1 MLDVRLLG
9 QYDLRYDREPFEFSS
24 RPAQSLFAFLI
35 LNAGIAHRRERLAGL
50 LWPVS
55 TESNARNNL
64 RQALW
69 RIRKTLG
76 EHTVEEN
83 VYLQANHFSITF
95 NLDASYRFDVKRL
108 EDKLSGRASSEDLI
122 AALEEYAGDLLPGF
136 YEDWVTL
143 ERERLRAEYERK
155 LHRLLEVLMQEA
167 RWEELLE
174 WGERWI
180 VLGGSPE
187 PAYRAIM
194 VGHYGLGDSANA
206 QHAYDRCV
214 ESLRTGLSI
223 EPTEET
229 VSLHERIK
237 NREPLLDIIPV
248 VNRAPDRVREL
259 RVRDAAPQKAPDE
272 VDIPSTAIEVEPS
285 FVGRESELEQ
295 LNRALVEVNHGH
307 GQIAVITG
315 NTGTGKTTLLGAFA
329 HRSTTKFK
337 DIVVASGNCNSLTG
351 IGDPYLPFRKIL
363 RMLCGDVGGEMDGGR
378 SFIEQTERL
387 KAMAP
392 LTFSTILEYGP
403 DLIDGLVP
411 GHVLFTLGQS
421 HADCSPV
428 QLRLIEQIVD
438 QNALRR
444 DDPKLRQVDIFG
456 QYAAVLNH
464 LASVHPLAIFIDDL
478 QWADI
483 GTLNLLFYLGR
494 QLNENRILLICAS
507 RPIELQDDSGD
518 TRLPLGSMLQE
529 FKRLYGEI
537 TIDLNETCEKDGRDF
552 IEAFI
557 DTEPNQLGAP
567 FRDELYH
574 HTGGN
579 PLFIVELLR
588 AMEKRGDIETDE
600 EGNWVAPSSLD
611 WSILPGKLEGVI
623 EDRIMRLDPELLEVI
638 TLGSVEGEEFTAEVI
653 SKVLQRDN
661 REIVGCLSGKL
672 DKIHKLVSAQ
682 QVSWIGDSRLSTYRF
697 RHILIQKHLYGRLD
711 SIEKVHLHEEVGLA
725 LETLHS
731 GRTDEIAIQLER
743 HFREARIPEKAVEY
757 GLLAAEEARRL
768 SANEEAVQHLR
779 GALELLQTTPESSSR
794 SIRELQVYSSLGVA
808 LIATKGYGA
817 REVEETFSQA
827 LELCESFGDDPQL
840 FMILYGLRM
849 YTTVRGRHKTAQEL
863 GERLL
868 VMAQVAEDPDFLLE
882 AHQAVGASAFYLG
895 DLESARAHLEA
906 ALELYDIERHIVH
919 TSLYG
924 QDPAVAC
931 LSYLPLIIWC
941 QGFPEQAIEKSH
953 EALRLANQVAH
964 PFSMVIALCFSS
976 FLFCLMK
983 GYPEA
988 MNLAD
993 EAIQLSAKHG
1003 FPLWKAMG
1011 DILAGAA
1018 EAHTSYS
1025 SGIEQIEDGLRDWKR
1040 MGSYLGYPHFQ
1051 ALLGE
1056 ASLEAGDIEI
1066 GLTSVKRALDTA
1078 LESGDRL
1085 VEAELLRLQG
1095 EFKLL
1100 EGEFNIAERLFLEAF
1115 EVASSQKALTFEL
1128 RAAMSMHRL
1137 GLQRGVQH
1145 KTRRTLER
1153 VFKRF
1158 SEGFDSLDLIE
1169 ASELLQMN

>member
-1 MLDVRLLG
+1 MLEVRLLG
-9 QYDLRYDREPFEFSS
+9 QYDLRYNHEPFEFSS
-24 RPAQSLFAFLI
+24 RPAQSLFAYLI

-76 EHTVEEN
+76 EATDEEN
-83 VYLQANHFSITF
+83 NYLQADNFSITF
-95 NLDASYRFDVKRL
+95 NPEASCRFDVKQL
-108 EDKLSGRASSEDLI
+108 EAELPRTASTDDLI
-122 AALEEYAGDLLPGF
+122 ACLEVYAGDLLPGF
-136 YEDWVTL
+136 YEDWVSL
-143 ERERLRAEYERK
+143 ERERLRAAYERR
-155 LHRLLEVLMQEA
+155 LHRLLDNLMQEA
-167 RWEELLE
+167 RWEELLD

-180 VLGGSPE
+180 ALGGSPE

-194 VGHYGLGDSANA
+194 VGHYGLGDSASV
-206 QHAYDRCV
+206 QLAYDRCV
-214 ESLRTGLSI
+214 ESLHTGLSI

-229 VSLHERIK
+229 KKLHERII
-237 NREPLLDIIPV
+237 NHEPLTDIIP
-248 VNRAPDRVREL
+248 AEDGTPDH
-259 RVRDAAPQKAPDE
+259 VRDFREHGTAPQLALDE
-272 VDIPSTAIEVEPS
+272 LDVPRPADEIETS
-285 FVGRESELEQ
+285 FIGRERELEQ
-295 LNRALVEVNHGH
+295 LNRTLAEVNQ
-307 GQIAVITG
+307 GQGRIAIITG
-315 NTGTGKTTLLGAFA
+315 NTGTGKTTLQQAFVR
-329 HRSTTKFK
+329 RSTFEHK
-337 DIVVASGNCNSLTG
+337 DLVAASGECNSLTG
-351 IGDPYLPFRKIL
+351 VGDPYLPFRKIL
-363 RMLCGDVGGEMDGGR
+363 RQLCGDVQGEMDGGR
-378 SFIEQTERL
+378 SLPEQTKRL
-387 KAMAP
+387 NAIAP
-392 LTFSTILEYGP
+392 LTFSTILDYGP
-403 DLIDGLVP
+403 DLIDGLIP
-411 GHVLFTLGQS
+411 GHVLITLGQS
-421 HADCSPV
+421 HAENSPG

-444 DDPKLRQVDIFG
+444 DDSKLRQVDIFG
-456 QYAAVLNH
+456 QYAAVLNQ
-464 LASVHPLAIFIDDL
+464 LASHHPLAIFIDDL

-483 GTLNLLFYLGR
+483 GTLNLMFYLGR
-494 QLNENRILLICAS
+494 QLNKNRILLIFAS
-507 RPIELQDDSGD
+507 RPIDLQDESGD
-518 TRLPLGSMLQE
+518 TRLPLGSMIQE
-529 FKRLYGEI
+529 FKRHYGKI
-537 TIDLNETCEKDGRDF
+537 IIDLNETCEKDGRDF

-557 DTEPNQLGAP
+557 DTEPNQLGAL

-588 AMEKRGDIETDE
+588 AMEKRGDIATDE
-600 EGNWVAPSSLD
+600 VGNWIAPSSLN

-623 EDRIMRLDPELLEVI
+623 EERIMRLDPDLLEII

-653 SKVLQRDN
+653 SNVLQRDD
-661 REIVGCLSGKL
+661 REIVSHLSGKL
-672 DKIHKLVSAQ
+672 DKQHKLVSAQ
-682 QVSWIGDSRLSTYRF
+682 QVRWIGDVRLSTYRF

-725 LETLHS
+725 LETLHL

-779 GALELLQTTPESSSR
+779 GALELLQTTPQSSSR
-794 SIRELQVYSSLGVA
+794 FIRELQIYSSLGVA

-817 REVEETFSQA
+817 RDVEETFSRA

-849 YTTVRGRHKTAQEL
+849 YTTVRGRHKTAQDL
-863 GERLL
+863 GKRLL
-868 VMAQVAEDPDFLLE
+868 VMAQVAEDPDLLLE

-895 DLESARAHLEA
+895 ELESARDHLEE
-906 ALELYDIERHIVH
+906 ALELYDIKRHIVH

-953 EALRLANQVAH
+953 EALCHANQVAH

-976 FLFCLMK
+976 FLYCIMK
-983 GYPEA
+983 KYPEA
-988 MNLAD
+988 ANLAD
-993 EAIQLSAKHG
+993 EAIQLSIEHG

-1025 SGIEQIEDGLRDWKR
+1025 SGIEKMENGLRDWKGL
-1040 MGSYLGYPHFQ
+1040 GSYLGYPHFL

-1056 ASLEAGDIEI
+1056 ACLEAGDSKL
-1066 GLTSVKRALDTA
+1066 GLTSVSRALDTA

-1100 EGEFNIAERLFLEAF
+1100 EGEQGIAERLYEEAF
-1115 EVASSQKALTFEL
+1115 EVASSQNALAFEL
-1128 RAAMSMHRL
+1128 RAAMSMHHL
-1137 GLQRGVQH
+1137 GLQRGDQQT
-1145 KTRRTLER
+1145 TRKSLER

-1158 SEGFDSLDLIE
+1158 SEGFDTQDLNE
-1169 ASELLQMN
+1169 ASELLEAM